1 MIPTLKFMPQ
11 RARHQ
16 QHGAAALVVTM
27 LLLFGCSIIAFYL
40 NRGLIFEQKASANQ
54 VRSTAAFEMAEAGI
68 EWATGM
74 LNNPLDA
81 TAECLTPN
89 AASAQVPFRD
99 RYVQNGGTPNVTPAT
114 LAGTSFPGCKLY
126 GAVFE
131 CHCPAAGSTATAAS
145 TATPPTDLGTAV
157 QPGFTVTFAAVSK
170 DGTPLGTP
178 TYPVTNVDDEAVLVT
193 ATGCTAQAGPC
204 VAGSTERDATATVS
218 VILKLKPLLRAAPAA
233 ALTCG
238 LACDVGSTGNFHV
251 GNYDAASNGITINA
265 GGAVPNAI
273 GQVSTIPGQPP
284 QNSIIANDPS
294 LAALASQTPGS
305 CTDDKMFSTYFG
317 TTMNAYRDSKSTLQ
331 ITCSSANDCGSQLTT
346 AYNKNWRSFYFHP
359 NGAQNMGLELNNITL
374 GSPNDG
380 VTLVTPGGI
389 KFNGTSAIYGLVFSN
404 EATNSNIGTGNSD
417 IFGAMITCENY
428 QSNGNGTVIYDP
440 NALNSTRR
448 DTAIFARVPG
458 SWRDFN

>member
-1 MIPTLKFMPQ
+1 MIPSLKYMTQ

-16 QHGAAALVVTM
+16 QRGAAALVVTL
-27 LLLFGCSIIAFYL
+27 LLLFGSSIVAFYL

-74 LNNPLDA
+74 LNNPLDVTSA
-81 TAECLTPN
+81 CLTPN
-89 AASAQVPFRD
+89 AASAQVSFRTT
-99 RYVQNGGTPNVTPAT
+99 YVQNGATPNATPAT
-114 LAGTSFPGCKLY
+114 LGGTSFPGCKWN
-126 GAVFE
+126 GATFD
-131 CHCPAAGSTATAAS
+131 CNCPAAGSTAN
-145 TATPPTDLGTAV
+145 LGTAV
-157 QPGFTVTFAAVSK
+157 QPSFTVTFAAVSK
-170 DGTPLGTP
+170 DGTPLGAP
-178 TYPVTNVDDEAVLVT
+178 TYPVTNLDDEAVLVT
-193 ATGCTAQAGPC
+193 ATGCTAQAGAC
-204 VAGSTERDATATVS
+204 LASSTDRDATATVS

-238 LACDVGSTGNFHV
+238 LTCDVGSTGNFDV

-265 GGAVPNAI
+265 GGAVLNAI
-273 GQVSTIPGQPP
+273 GHVSTIPGQPA

-305 CTDDKMFSTYFG
+305 CTDDKMFGTYFG
-317 TTMNAYRDSKSTLQ
+317 STMEAYRTNKSTLQ
-331 ITCSSANDCGSQLTT
+331 ITCSSANDCGNQLST
-346 AYNKNWRSFYFHP
+346 AYANNWRSFYFVP
-359 NGAQNMGLELNNITL
+359 NGAQNYGLQLNNIGTL
-374 GSPNDG
+374 GSSNDG
-380 VTLVTPGGI
+380 VTIVTPGGI
-389 KFNGTSAIYGLVFSN
+389 RFNGTVSIYGLVFSN
-404 EATNSNIGTGNSD
+404 EAVNSNIGTGNSD